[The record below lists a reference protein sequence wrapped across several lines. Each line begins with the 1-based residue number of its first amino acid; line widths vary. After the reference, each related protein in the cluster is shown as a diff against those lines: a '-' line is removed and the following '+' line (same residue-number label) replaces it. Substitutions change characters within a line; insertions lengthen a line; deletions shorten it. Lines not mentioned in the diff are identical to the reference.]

1 MKACKIKIFNSIQF
15 KSLMFQSLI
24 FMMIKIHQEFFIF
37 NTRELLVNIKDLP
50 ASTLVG
56 ITQENPELD
65 PLCVQHFDNRLCAS
79 KTLNFKVSSLKKMK
93 QMF

>member
-1 MKACKIKIFNSIQF
+1 METSTVALC
-15 KSLMFQSLI
+15 
-24 FMMIKIHQEFFIF
+24 
-37 NTRELLVNIKDLP
+37 VNRKDLQ